1 MNPPVEVYEEIAKL
15 NQRGLLEAIERFDF
29 SRMHQ
34 CFDRMTHALEQIE
47 QYRREQAREELNR
60 LREGER

>member
-15 NQRGLLEAIERFDF
+15 NQRGLLEAVERLDF

-34 CFDRMTHALEQIE
+34 CFDRMTHALEQVE

>member
-15 NQRGLLEAIERFDF
+15 NQRGLLEAVERLDF

-34 CFDRMTHALEQIE
+34 CFDRMTHALEQVE

-60 LREGER
+60 LREGKL

>member
-15 NQRGLLEAIERFDF
+15 NQKGLEEAIQRLDF

-34 CFDRMTHALEQIE
+34 CFDRMTHALEQVE